1 MQSGLEEFMVLQRHG
16 CAGEGAGKET
26 WYLKMRLGR
35 GQREGYKCLSG
46 ICTRQ
51 DEPDRVNQLF
61 GGVSPSRS
69 PRTSTHIGEV
79 ESEMLLSRGAVQ
91 LGLQQTQLENTY
103 KCIWVCGDCTGRSGI
118 YGQVR
123 GHRESQLA
131 QLTQMGSIGGSCF
144 QELSPREENN

>member
-1 MQSGLEEFMVLQRHG
+1 
-16 CAGEGAGKET
+16 
-26 WYLKMRLGR
+26 MRLGR

-51 DEPDRVNQLF
+51 DEPDRVDQLF

-91 LGLQQTQLENTY
+91 LGLQ
-103 KCIWVCGDCTGRSGI
+103 
-118 YGQVR
+118 
-123 GHRESQLA
+123 
-131 QLTQMGSIGGSCF
+131 
-144 QELSPREENN
+144 